1 MDLHLKE
8 KVALVTGG
16 SHGLGRAICL
26 GLASEG
32 ARVAVNYHRNPEI
45 ADTLVAEIKDIHK
58 VESAAVPGSVT
69 NHSDIRSMFDRA
81 EKELG
86 PVDILI
92 NNAAVCP
99 SSFVKDTTEEE
110 WNSTIQ
116 INLTGT
122 FLTCK
127 EMVRRLLSLGQ
138 KGRIIN
144 ISSIAAFTGSTSGR
158 AHYDA
163 SKGGVISFTISLA
176 REVAANGITVNVVT
190 PGLMITK
197 MTSERIKADTEKY
210 ISRIPF
216 GRFGETSEIADA
228 VVFLA
233 SERASYITGTTVNVS
248 GGLLMR

>member
-1 MDLHLKE
+1 MDLNLKDR
-8 KVALVTGG
+8 VALVTGG
-16 SHGLGRAICL
+16 SHGLGEAICL
-26 GLASEG
+26 GLAAEG
-32 ARVAVNYHRNPEI
+32 ANVAVNYRRNPEI
-45 ADTLVAEIKDIHK
+45 AETLVNEIKDKHNVK
-58 VESAAVPGSVT
+58 AAAVLGSVT
-69 NHSDIRSMFDRA
+69 SRSNIIGMFDRT

-99 SSFVKDTTEEE
+99 SSFVKDMTEDE
-110 WNSTIQ
+110 WNSTLQ

-127 EMVRRLLSLGQ
+127 EMVNRLLSG
-138 KGRIIN
+138 GRTGKIIN

-158 AHYDA
+158 SHYDA
-163 SKGGVISFTISLA
+163 SKGGVISFSISLA
-176 REVAANGITVNVVT
+176 REVAADGIAVNVVA

-197 MTSERIKADTEKY
+197 MTADRLNANRDKY
-210 ISRIPF
+210 LSRIPV
-216 GRFGETSEIADA
+216 GRFGETSEIANV

-233 SERASYITGTTVNVS
+233 SDRASYITGSTVNVS